1 MASTENSIFGKDNYD
16 KTQARINNL
25 IARHNADM
33 SEMRSEMNKLKKS
46 VSDGKNLVAN
56 AITSNFL
63 GDISVNRSIS
73 EYGTTYPSFGDLA
86 SAIESI
92 TSESI
97 NWNPPYKTTKQ
108 LEGYYNGTIS
118 TNAAY
123 DKGYIAGYSAGYDD
137 GYAAGVADGG
147 ATVTPPSTST
157 PTTGPSG
164 DATADCVLEGRTFQS
179 AAAGSSAT
187 GTMPNR
193 GKLNWAPDKS
203 TKETLKAG
211 YYSGGTL
218 STANAA
224 PKTSTIV
231 RGSRI
236 SVSGML
242 GQTEIPIIV
251 SSEITKYFKK
261 IKIKKSLYL
270 QLNGKDLKFTGDW
283 LTMDTPSGDLKFTVD
298 ESGWDP
304 TTGARICDVN
314 VVGIN

>member
-123 DKGYIAGYSAGYDD
+123 DAGYSAGY
-137 GYAAGVADGG
+137 AAGLAAGE
-147 ATVTPPSTST
+147 ATVTPPST

-164 DATADCVLEGRTFQS
+164 NAPAKYVLEGYTFQS
-179 AAAGSSAT
+179 EVAGSSAT

-193 GKLNWAPDKS
+193 GKLNWEPNKS

-231 RGSRI
+231 EGSRI
-236 SVSGML
+236 SVAGML
-242 GQTEIPIIV
+242 GQTEIPIII

-261 IKIKKSLYL
+261 IKIRKSIHLK
-270 QLNGKDLKFTGDW
+270 LNGKDLTFTGDW
-283 LTMDTPSGDLKFTVD
+283 LTMDTPSGDLKFTVSED
-298 ESGWDP
+298 GWDP